1 LKVSRTALK
10 ARRTR
15 HCHRNNGTA
24 NRRRSLDPSKRQFTP
39 RSLRSS
45 YLDPGKCDRHRIL
58 LLKRCLPWSDTPAI
72 TALLYFLALPL
83 KTRRTSS
90 STIYSTTIPRTLP
103 RTTSN
108 RPCLRSRTGSLSSR
122 SRPTPPCVLASREY
136 LILSGGAL
144 GALLGAYDNIQQ
156 FYCGALL

>member
-1 LKVSRTALK
+1 MVQQIA
-10 ARRTR
+10 A
-15 HCHRNNGTA
+15 
-24 NRRRSLDPSKRQFTP
+24 DPLIPQKDNLLLVLCVQATWTP
-39 RSLRSS
+39 ESVTGIVSS
-45 YLDPGKCDRHRIL
+45 YSSGVCRGAVGPPFPRPASRL
-58 LLKRCLPWSDTPAI
+58 LTSLPDTPAI

-108 RPCLRSRTGSLSSR
+108 RPCLRSRAGSLSSR